1 MVERQVEFVTM
12 KVMSSDLKM
21 NVLKDYQNLDTS
33 STRTN
38 IGRVVS
44 AIFLLDV
51 AFELN
56 VSVPTTVLT

>member
-1 MVERQVEFVTM
+1 M
-12 KVMSSDLKM
+12 KVMLSDLKM